1 MVFTVVALQIVSK
14 AARSTCHFVL
24 EMIGFILR
32 LALIGSSGEI
42 SPQTAKL
49 LHDLPVDPQT
59 ATNQFKLDGKSTI
72 YAGCPNPHCHHTYKP
87 RYRDGCPIAE
97 YPSHCTHK
105 RFPTS
110 SACGTALT

>member
-72 YAGCPNPHCHHTYKP
+72 YAGCPNPHCHRTYKP
-87 RYRDGCPIAE
+87 CCYDGFTSGGVEFWPFPGCFAE
-97 YPSHCTHK
+97 VEV
-105 RFPTS
+105 
-110 SACGTALT
+110 